1 MEARRCVTKVTNDRK
16 EEGYTSET
24 FLSTKNI
31 PHRWKGGCKRSVA
44 NDREKEREDERKI
57 DEPPKRIF
65 LQLCMD
71 FPVNLDETNSPW
83 NYTWLE

>member
-1 MEARRCVTKVTNDRK
+1 MCDKSNERSEGGRIHVRNISVDEKYPPSME
-16 EEGYTSET
+16 E
-24 FLSTKNI
+24 
-31 PHRWKGGCKRSVA
+31 CKRSVA